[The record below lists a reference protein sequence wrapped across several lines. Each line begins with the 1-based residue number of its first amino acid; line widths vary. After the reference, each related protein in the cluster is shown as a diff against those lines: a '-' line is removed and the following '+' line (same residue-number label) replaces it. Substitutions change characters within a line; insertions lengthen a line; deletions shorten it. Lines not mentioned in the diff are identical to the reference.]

1 MVARWSL
8 QIAFLERLAMPDAI
22 AFVHGDVVHV
32 NGNPYVGSGIGNLV
46 IDALVDEEV
55 ARLGVAIFDEVDAW
69 FANFREVELH
79 IFIFKVVAPMRCFS
93 AECCLDG
100 TIGLDAAD

>member
-1 MVARWSL
+1 
-8 QIAFLERLAMPDAI
+8 MPDAI

-32 NGNPYVGSGIGNLV
+32 NGNPHVGSGIGNLV

-55 ARLGVAIFDEVDAW
+55 ARLGVTIFDEVDAG

-79 IFIFKVVAPMRCFS
+79 IFIFEIVAPNGCFS

-100 TIGLDAAD
+100 AIGLDAAD